1 MLLAHGL
8 IHGDALTI
16 SGQTIA
22 EALKEVP
29 EDPPQDQEVIRPWHR
44 PMYPHGHLSILRG
57 NLAPQGAVAKMT
69 GVQEPVFTGPARVF
83 ESEDQ
88 VLEAILGD
96 RVKAGDILV
105 VRNEGP
111 RGGPGMREM
120 LSPSSAIVGK
130 GLVGSV
136 ALITDGRFSG
146 GSFGRVVGHISPEA
160 ALGGPI
166 ALVEEGD
173 SITID
178 VPARSLRLN
187 VPDVELE
194 RRRAA
199 WHAPVPRYATGVLGK
214 YAKLVSPAEYGA
226 VTDRA

>member
-1 MLLAHGL
+1 
-8 IHGDALTI
+8 
-16 SGQTIA
+16 
-22 EALKEVP
+22 
-29 EDPPQDQEVIRPWHR
+29 
-44 PMYPHGHLSILRG
+44 
-57 NLAPQGAVAKMT
+57 
-69 GVQEPVFTGPARVF
+69 
-83 ESEDQ
+83 
-88 VLEAILGD
+88 
-96 RVKAGDILV
+96 
-105 VRNEGP
+105 
-111 RGGPGMREM
+111 
-120 LSPSSAIVGK
+120 
-130 GLVGSV
+130 
-136 ALITDGRFSG
+136 
-146 GSFGRVVGHISPEA
+146 
-160 ALGGPI
+160 LGGPI